1 MKLYDKIFAVVKD
14 FRKFFSPGPVTNVD
28 VSGSITAE
36 ILIIVSL
43 ILACLLLRHVH
54 VLLAAFI
61 TLIVICILLKNMPLI
76 PKFKSEQDDSLDKM
90 TFYAIVTLGI
100 IVLFIYWGGNL
111 V

>member
-1 MKLYDKIFAVVKD
+1 MKLYDKIFNVVKD

-61 TLIVICILLKNMPLI
+61 SICFHVKITKKLP
-76 PKFKSEQDDSLDKM
+76 
-90 TFYAIVTLGI
+90 
-100 IVLFIYWGGNL
+100 
-111 V
+111 